1 MIRLL
6 MYIMV
11 YVYCFLEQFVSYPND
26 NVILGLPIDKDLQ
39 KMTRAELCAYI
50 ESNTPAEGS
59 FWHLDSTSKIR
70 FGAQNLRN
78 NNIKPKQ

>member
-1 MIRLL
+1 MIKF
-6 MYIMV
+6 IMQIMG
-11 YVYCFLEQFVSYPND
+11 YVYCFLERFVSYPND
-26 NVILGLPIDKDLQ
+26 NIILGLPIDEDLQ
-39 KMTRAELCAYI
+39 KMSRVELCTYI

-78 NNIKPKQ
+78 GKIKPKQ